1 MSDPRERRELRT
13 ESGRGG
19 YGRAGV
25 RDGPDGPEPDGPEAT
40 AAGRDVVPSPEVV
53 LGRIPTETTLHR
65 ELAAAARSRGRTA
78 SVRAELTGL
87 HERLASTAVPAVDL
101 DSARRRVA
109 DAGGEE
115 ERLKEQ
121 IAALRGDV
129 RARRSVDADATE
141 TLAELESTAAAL
153 ARAQTDRI
161 AAEQALD
168 GARARA
174 DRARD
179 VRECRL
185 ELRDRVENRRR
196 DARREL
202 ARAVYPAFRG
212 ALSVVPGVVPD
223 DAGTRPSTYDG
234 PRLAASLAAVRIA
247 ELDGPVTVDESAAAW
262 IAEHGDGIAVRAVI
276 DAETV
281 DQHGDI
287 SGELGP

>member
-1 MSDPRERRELRT
+1 M
-13 ESGRGG
+13 
-19 YGRAGV
+19 A
-25 RDGPDGPEPDGPEAT
+25 GPDVVSPPEA
-40 AAGRDVVPSPEVV
+40 V
-53 LGRIPTETTLHR
+53 LGQIPTGTTLHR

-78 SVRAELTGL
+78 SIRTELIGL
-87 HERLASTAVPAVDL
+87 RERLASTAAPAVDL

-168 GARARA
+168 SARGRA
-174 DRARD
+174 ERVRD
-179 VRECRL
+179 VRERRL
-185 ELRDRVENRRR
+185 KLRDQVENRRR

-202 ARAVYPAFRG
+202 ARTVYPAFRG

-247 ELDGPVTVDESAAAW
+247 ELDGPVAVGESAAAW
-262 IAEHGDGIAVRAVI
+262 VAEHGGEISVATVI
-276 DAETV
+276 DAEAV
-281 DQHGDI
+281 DRHGAPVTD
-287 SGELGP
+287 

>member
-1 MSDPRERRELRT
+1 MTDPRNRRDRQTENGRT
-13 ESGRGG
+13 GRSRIG
-19 YGRAGV
+19 A
-25 RDGPDGPEPDGPEAT
+25 RDGRDRQDAT
-40 AAGRDVVPSPEVV
+40 AADRAVVPSPEAV
-53 LGRIPTETTLHR
+53 LGQIPTGTTLPR

-78 SVRAELTGL
+78 SVRAELTSL
-87 HERLASTAVPAVDL
+87 RERLTPTAVPAVDL

-129 RARRSVDADATE
+129 RARRSVDADTTE

-161 AAEQALD
+161 AAEQALE
-168 GARARA
+168 GVLAQA

-179 VRECRL
+179 VRERRL

-223 DAGTRPSTYDG
+223 DAGTRPSTYEG

-247 ELDGPVTVDESAAAW
+247 ELDAPVAVGESVAAW
-262 IAEHGDGIAVRAVI
+262 IAEHGDGIAVTAVI

-281 DQHGDI
+281 EQHGDI
-287 SGELGP
+287 S

>member
-1 MSDPRERRELRT
+1 MTDPRDRRDRQTENGRT
-13 ESGRGG
+13 GRSRIG
-19 YGRAGV
+19 A
-25 RDGPDGPEPDGPEAT
+25 RDGRDRQDAT
-40 AAGRDVVPSPEVV
+40 AADRAVVPSPEAV
-53 LGRIPTETTLHR
+53 LGQIPTGTTLPR

-78 SVRAELTGL
+78 SVRAELTSL
-87 HERLASTAVPAVDL
+87 RERLTPTAVPAVDL

-129 RARRSVDADATE
+129 RARRSVDADTTE

-161 AAEQALD
+161 AAEQALE
-168 GARARA
+168 GVLAQA

-179 VRECRL
+179 VRERRL

-223 DAGTRPSTYDG
+223 DAGTRPSTYEG

-247 ELDGPVTVDESAAAW
+247 ELDAPVAVGESVAAW
-262 IAEHGDGIAVRAVI
+262 IAEHGDGIAVTAVI

-281 DQHGDI
+281 EQHGDI
-287 SGELGP
+287 S